1 MTYPVSFCRHILA
14 IRDREGLTL
23 EETLQRFG
31 VGRASLT
38 RWLSR
43 LEPDQSKPRKRKIDL
58 EALRRDV
65 KDYPD
70 AYQYER
76 AARFDVATNAIL
88 KALQKIGVTYKK
100 VLAHPKAAPVKRRIF
115 QARIKAYQAL
125 VHCNEVDLLLYRRN
139 PLKHLLLTILEA

>member
-1 MTYPVSFCRHILA
+1 MTYPLSFRRHILA
-14 IRDREGLTL
+14 IRDKEGLTL
-23 EETLQRFG
+23 EDTSQRFG

-65 KDYPD
+65 QDYPD

-76 AARFDVATNAIL
+76 AQRFGVSTHGIWQAL
-88 KALQKIGVTYKK
+88 KRLGVSYKK
-100 VLAHPKAAPVKRRIF
+100 KPETPKSMSRKARYVLPKDR
-115 QARIKAYQAL
+115 
-125 VHCNEVDLLLYRRN
+125 
-139 PLKHLLLTILEA
+139 

>member
-43 LEPDQSKPRKRKIDL
+43 LEPDQSKPRKRKINL

-65 KDYPD
+65 QDYPD
-70 AYQYER
+70 AHQYER
-76 AARFDVATNAIL
+76 AASFGVATNAIWQAL
-88 KALQKIGVTYKK
+88 KKIGVTYKK
-100 VLAHPKAAPVKRRIF
+100 KSWHTQRQPPSNGASSKPGLMPIRPKVVL
-115 QARIKAYQAL
+115 
-125 VHCNEVDLLLYRRN
+125 
-139 PLKHLLLTILEA
+139 

>member
-23 EETLQRFG
+23 EETSQRFG

-43 LEPDQSKPRKRKIDL
+43 LEPDQSKPRKRKINL
-58 EALRRDV
+58 EGLRRDV
-65 KDYPD
+65 QDYPN

-76 AARFDVATNAIL
+76 AASFGVATNAIWQ
-88 KALQKIGVTYKK
+88 ALQKIGVTYKK

-115 QARIKAYQAL
+115 QARIRVFPA
-125 VHCNEVDLLLYRRN
+125 
-139 PLKHLLLTILEA
+139 HLESLGDSHGCDFVIPS